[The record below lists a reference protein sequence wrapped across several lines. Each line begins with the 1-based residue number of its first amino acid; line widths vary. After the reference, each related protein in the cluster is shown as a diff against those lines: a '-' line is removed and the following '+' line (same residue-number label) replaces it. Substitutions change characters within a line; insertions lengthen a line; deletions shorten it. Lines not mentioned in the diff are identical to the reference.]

1 MKRNNRKKRI
11 IRKGPF
17 VFLAFLVLL
26 VFIAGHLF
34 IFYPCTEFQASTS
47 TQEQI
52 QQLLKPHCFLGF
64 LPAKTAMSLP
74 LKNSIGDS
82 LQSKKIERL
91 GLFHW
96 KISVF
101 EPSTV
106 FYVSI
111 NDYLYPC
118 DFEGNILTISNV
130 TGSLLQGNEDL
141 LYKIS
146 IPTTPFEPSEEKT
159 QHIPVDFIEVYH
171 QHVQPFI
178 RYIVQTSSYL
188 GPQITNIQ
196 YSTEKG
202 LVFTKISTSGKT
214 IQCIFGKETS
224 YGNLEKK
231 LIAAEEYLREK
242 DVHTKF
248 NCIDVRFRKQAVC
261 SEIKELTVEEIKTIT
276 ENNEEPKED
285 QKIIEENNDI
295 TISP

>member
-17 VFLAFLVLL
+17 VFLAVLVLI
-26 VFIAGHLF
+26 VFIAGHLLMF
-34 IFYPCTEFQASTS
+34 FPLTEFQASTS

-64 LPAKTAMSLP
+64 LPAKTAMNIP
-74 LKNSIGDS
+74 LKNIVGDS
-82 LQSKKIERL
+82 LQSKKLERI

-96 KISVF
+96 RISIF

-106 FYVSI
+106 FYISI

-146 IPTTPFEPSEEKT
+146 IPTTPLEPSEEKT
-159 QHIPVDFIEVYH
+159 QYTAVDFIEVYH
-171 QHVQPFI
+171 QYVQPFI

-188 GPQITNIQ
+188 GPQITSIQ
-196 YSTEKG
+196 YSNEKG
-202 LVFTKISTSGKT
+202 LVFTKISTSGKS

-224 YGNLEKK
+224 YGSLEKK
-231 LIAAEEYLREK
+231 LIAAEEYLREQ
-242 DVHTKF
+242 DVHKNF

-261 SEIKELTVEEIKTIT
+261 SDTKQ
-276 ENNEEPKED
+276 D
-285 QKIIEENNDI
+285 QKIIEENND
-295 TISP
+295 TTVSP

>member
-1 MKRNNRKKRI
+1 MKKNNKRKRI

-17 VFLAFLVLL
+17 VFLAILFLII
-26 VFIAGHLF
+26 FIAGHLL
-34 IFYPCTEFQASTS
+34 IFFPCTEYQASTS
-47 TQEQI
+47 TREQLE
-52 QQLLKPHCFLGF
+52 QLLKPRCFLGF
-64 LPAKTAMSLP
+64 LPAKSVMNIS
-74 LKNSIGDS
+74 LKNISGTS
-82 LQSKKIERL
+82 LESKKMERL

-96 KISVF
+96 RISIF

-106 FYVSI
+106 FYISI

-130 TGSLLQGNEDL
+130 TGSLLQGDEEL

-146 IPTTPFEPSEEKT
+146 IPTTPLTSEEKNQHT
-159 QHIPVDFIEVYH
+159 QVDFIDVYH
-171 QHVQPFI
+171 QYVQPFI

-202 LVFTKISTSGKT
+202 LVFTKVSTSGKS

-231 LIAAEEYLREK
+231 LLAAEEYLREQDIHK
-242 DVHTKF
+242 NF

-261 SEIKELTVEEIKTIT
+261 SDIKQ
-276 ENNEEPKED
+276 D
-285 QKIIEENNDI
+285 QKVIEENNNP
-295 TISP
+295 TVSP